1 MKPTLT
7 IMTGP
12 QGSGN
17 HLFSKALGQN
27 KNIFVWPSLQEKYWE
42 GHDLEPFA
50 EYWKDPSKLNDF
62 DWKQSNYFITSIS
75 CPYFDDGVE
84 TIPQY
89 NEFID
94 EAKKFADIQ
103 FLIIGRD
110 RNIMKLQQER
120 VRGKHT
126 TPEFLSQIDSVIFN
140 YKTIFA
146 SQEMLYL
153 YELTYLQWLEKE
165 LGLYPL
171 EITPDNIK
179 LLDILSNDANE
190 KYISQTKSD
199 LDKTIKLASSYKGA
213 LLVYYS

>member
-62 DWKQSNYFITSIS
+62 YWKQSNYFITSIS

-89 NEFID
+89 NDFID

-126 TPEFLSQIDSVIFN
+126 TPEFLSQIDSIIFN

-199 LDKTIKLASSYKGA
+199 LDETIKLASSYKGA
-213 LLVYYS
+213 L

>member
-1 MKPTLT
+1 MGQKMKPTLT

-50 EYWKDPSKLNDF
+50 EYWKDPSKLNEF
-62 DWKQSNYFITSIS
+62 DWTQSHQFITSIS

-89 NEFID
+89 NEFV
-94 EAKKFADIQ
+94 EHVVEFADVQ

-110 RNIMKLQQER
+110 ENITTLQQER

-126 TPEFLSQIDSVIFN
+126 TPTFIKELDNIIFN
-140 YKTIFA
+140 YRTIFA
-146 SQEMLYL
+146 SQELLYL
-153 YELTYLQWLEKE
+153 YKIHYLNWLEREIGLLQTELT
-165 LGLYPL
+165 
-171 EITPDNIK
+171 
-179 LLDILSNDANE
+179 SNDNRLSKILVKNSNA
-190 KYISQTKSD
+190 KYISQTESE

-213 LLVYYS
+213 L

>member
-1 MKPTLT
+1 MNPTLT

-94 EAKKFADIQ
+94 EAKKFANIQ

-126 TPEFLSQIDSVIFN
+126 TPEFLSQIDSIIFN

-153 YELTYLQWLEKE
+153 YELAYLQWLEKE

-213 LLVYYS
+213 L

>member
-1 MKPTLT
+1 MTTLT

-27 KNIFVWPSLQEKYWE
+27 KNIFVWPALQEKYWE

-50 EYWKDPSKLNDF
+50 ECWKDPSKLNEF
-62 DWKQSNYFITSIS
+62 DWEQSNHFVTSIS

-89 NEFID
+89 NEFISV
-94 EAKKFADIQ
+94 AKKFADIQ

-110 RNIMKLQQER
+110 RNIMRLQQER

-126 TPEFLSQIDSVIFN
+126 TPDFMSQIDNIIFN
-140 YKTIFA
+140 FKTIFA

-153 YELTYLQWLEKE
+153 YKLNYLQWLEKE
-165 LGLYPL
+165 LGLSDSELTEDNIRLL
-171 EITPDNIK
+171 EI
-179 LLDILSNDANE
+179 LSKDANE
-190 KYISQTKSD
+190 KYISQAESE
-199 LDKTIKLASSYKGA
+199 LDKTIKLASSRKQMREDGN
-213 LLVYYS
+213 L

>member
-199 LDKTIKLASSYKGA
+199 LDKKIKLASSYKGA
-213 LLVYYS
+213 L

>member
-75 CPYFDDGVE
+75 CPYLDDGVE

-126 TPEFLSQIDSVIFN
+126 TPEFLSQLDSVIFN

-213 LLVYYS
+213 L

>member
-1 MKPTLT
+1 
-7 IMTGP
+7 MTGP

-75 CPYFDDGVE
+75 CPYLDDGVE

-213 LLVYYS
+213 L

>member
-1 MKPTLT
+1 MTTLT

-50 EYWKDPSKLNDF
+50 ECWKDPSKLNEF
-62 DWKQSNYFITSIS
+62 DWEQSNHFVTSVS

-89 NEFID
+89 KEFINI
-94 EAKKFADIQ
+94 AKKFADIQ
-103 FLIIGRD
+103 FLLIGRD
-110 RNIMKLQQER
+110 RNIIRLQQER

-126 TPEFLSQIDSVIFN
+126 TPDFMSQIDDIIFN
-140 YKTIFA
+140 YNTIFA

-153 YELTYLQWLEKE
+153 YKLKYLQWLEKE
-165 LGLYPL
+165 LGLSDSELSEDSNRLL
-171 EITPDNIK
+171 EI
-179 LLDILSNDANE
+179 LSKDANE
-190 KYISQTKSD
+190 KYISQTVSE
-199 LDKTIKLASSYKGA
+199 LDKVIKLASSRKGA
-213 LLVYYS
+213 I

>member
-89 NEFID
+89 KEFINI
-94 EAKKFADIQ
+94 AKKFADIQ

-110 RNIMKLQQER
+110 RNIIRLQQER

-126 TPEFLSQIDSVIFN
+126 TPDFMSQIDSIIFN
-140 YKTIFA
+140 FRTIFA

-153 YELTYLQWLEKE
+153 YKLNYLQWLEKE
-165 LGLYPL
+165 LGLLDSELTEDNIRLL
-171 EITPDNIK
+171 EI
-179 LLDILSNDANE
+179 LSKDANE
-190 KYISQTKSD
+190 KYISQTESE
-199 LDKTIKLASSYKGA
+199 LDKIIKLASSRKGA
-213 LLVYYS
+213 I

>member
-1 MKPTLT
+1 
-7 IMTGP
+7 MTGP

-84 TIPQY
+84 TIQQY

-213 LLVYYS
+213 L

>member
-126 TPEFLSQIDSVIFN
+126 TPEFLSQLDSVIFN

-213 LLVYYS
+213 L

>member
-1 MKPTLT
+1 MTTLT

-50 EYWKDPSKLNDF
+50 EYWKHPLKLNEF

-89 NEFID
+89 KEFINI
-94 EAKKFADIQ
+94 AKKFADIQ
-103 FLIIGRD
+103 FLLIGRD
-110 RNIMKLQQER
+110 RNIIRLQQER

-126 TPEFLSQIDSVIFN
+126 TPDFMSQIDDIIFN
-140 YKTIFA
+140 YNTIFA

-153 YELTYLQWLEKE
+153 YKLKYLQWLEKE
-165 LGLYPL
+165 LGLSDSELSEDSNRLL
-171 EITPDNIK
+171 EI
-179 LLDILSNDANE
+179 LSKDANE
-190 KYISQTKSD
+190 KYISQTVSE
-199 LDKTIKLASSYKGA
+199 LDKVIKLASSRKGA
-213 LLVYYS
+213 I

>member
-62 DWKQSNYFITSIS
+62 YWKQSNYFITSIS

-213 LLVYYS
+213 L

>member
-1 MKPTLT
+1 
-7 IMTGP
+7 MTGP

-62 DWKQSNYFITSIS
+62 YWKQSNYFITSIS

-213 LLVYYS
+213 L

>member
-1 MKPTLT
+1 MKPLLT

-50 EYWKDPSKLNDF
+50 EYWKDPSKLNEF
-62 DWKQSNYFITSIS
+62 DWKQSQYFITSIS

-84 TIPQY
+84 SIPQY
-89 NEFID
+89 NDFINI
-94 EAKKFADIQ
+94 AKKFADIQ

-110 RNIMKLQQER
+110 RNIMRLQQER

-126 TPEFLSQIDSVIFN
+126 TPDFMSQIDNIIFN
-140 YKTIFA
+140 FRTIFA

-153 YELTYLQWLEKE
+153 YKLNYLQWLEKE
-165 LGLYPL
+165 LGLLDSELTVDNNRLL
-171 EITPDNIK
+171 EI
-179 LLDILSNDANE
+179 LSKDANE
-190 KYISQTKSD
+190 KYISQTESE
-199 LDKTIKLASSYKGA
+199 LDKVIKLASSRKGA
-213 LLVYYS
+213 I

>member
-1 MKPTLT
+1 
-7 IMTGP
+7 MTGP

-50 EYWKDPSKLNDF
+50 ECWKDPSKLNEF
-62 DWKQSNYFITSIS
+62 DWEQSNHFVTSVS

-89 NEFID
+89 KEFINI
-94 EAKKFADIQ
+94 AKKFADIQ
-103 FLIIGRD
+103 FLLIGRD
-110 RNIMKLQQER
+110 RNIIRLQQER

-126 TPEFLSQIDSVIFN
+126 TPDFMSQIDDIIFN
-140 YKTIFA
+140 YNTIFA

-153 YELTYLQWLEKE
+153 YKLKYLQWLEKE
-165 LGLYPL
+165 LGLSDSELSEDSNRLL
-171 EITPDNIK
+171 EI
-179 LLDILSNDANE
+179 LSKDANE
-190 KYISQTKSD
+190 KYISQTVSE
-199 LDKTIKLASSYKGA
+199 LDKVIKLASSRKGA
-213 LLVYYS
+213 I

>member
-1 MKPTLT
+1 MTTLT

-27 KNIFVWPSLQEKYWE
+27 KNIFVWPALQEKYWE

-50 EYWKDPSKLNDF
+50 ECWKDPSKLNEF
-62 DWKQSNYFITSIS
+62 DWEQSNHFVTSIS

-89 NEFID
+89 NEFISV
-94 EAKKFADIQ
+94 AKKFADIQ

-126 TPEFLSQIDSVIFN
+126 TPDFMSQIDNIIFN
-140 YKTIFA
+140 FKTIFA

-153 YELTYLQWLEKE
+153 YKLNYLQWLEKE
-165 LGLYPL
+165 LGLSDSEL
-171 EITPDNIK
+171 TEDNIR
-179 LLDILSNDANE
+179 LLDILSKDANE
-190 KYISQTKSD
+190 KYISQAESE
-199 LDKTIKLASSYKGA
+199 LDKTIKLASSRKQIREDGN
-213 LLVYYS
+213 L

>member
-1 MKPTLT
+1 MNPTLT

-94 EAKKFADIQ
+94 EAKKFANIQ

-165 LGLYPL
+165 LGLYPI

-213 LLVYYS
+213 L

>member
-62 DWKQSNYFITSIS
+62 YWKQSNYFITSIS

-199 LDKTIKLASSYKGA
+199 LDETIKLASSYKGA
-213 LLVYYS
+213 L

>member
-1 MKPTLT
+1 MKQTLT

-213 LLVYYS
+213 L

>member
-1 MKPTLT
+1 
-7 IMTGP
+7 MTGP

-126 TPEFLSQIDSVIFN
+126 THEFLSQIDSVIFN

-213 LLVYYS
+213 L